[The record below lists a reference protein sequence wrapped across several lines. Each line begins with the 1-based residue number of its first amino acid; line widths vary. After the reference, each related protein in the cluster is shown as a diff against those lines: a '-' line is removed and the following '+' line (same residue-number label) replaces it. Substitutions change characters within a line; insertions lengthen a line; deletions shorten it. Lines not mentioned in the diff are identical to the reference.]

1 VWRYPRASLNAYFPS
16 SRKYT
21 VSYVATVRL
30 GEAQAETG
38 GKSQRRY
45 FDTTDTLWVREPLLL

>member
-1 VWRYPRASLNAYFPS
+1 MHNSRPRGNTL
-16 SRKYT
+16 
-21 VSYVATVRL
+21 SYVATFRL

-38 GKSQRRY
+38 GKNQGRY